1 VVEAASA
8 SYVSADMAAAVGRE
22 LDRRC
27 SFPITPSDI
36 RRWALAIY
44 HPELPPERFLV
55 AEPSPAGDALLVA
68 PEDFNPFAW
77 LVADPLGPPVALA
90 EPEGVLGIPGPGLRK
105 RIRGG
110 MEVSYAEPMR
120 SGDVITAVRRL
131 AGYDEREGRL
141 GRMLLTTIEETW
153 TNQRSDLVKQ
163 YRFTFIRY

>member
-1 VVEAASA
+1 VDHAASA
-8 SYVSADMAAAVGRE
+8 SYISVAMAAAVGQQ
-22 LDRRC
+22 LDRRR
-27 SFPITPSDI
+27 SFPISSSDI

-44 HPELPPERFLV
+44 HPEMPPERFLT
-55 AEPSPAGDALLVA
+55 AESSPVGGASLAA

-90 EPEGVLGIPGPGLRK
+90 EPEDVLGIPGPGLRR

-110 MEVSYAEPMR
+110 MEASYGEPMR

-153 TNQRSDLVKQ
+153 TNQRSDLVKR

>member
-1 VVEAASA
+1 
-8 SYVSADMAAAVGRE
+8 MAAAVGRE
-22 LDRRC
+22 LDRRR

-44 HPELPPERFLV
+44 HPEMPPRRFLV
-55 AEPSPAGDALLVA
+55 AEFSLTGEAPLAA

-90 EPEGVLGIPGPGLRK
+90 EPEDVLGIPGPGLRR

-110 MEVSYAEPMR
+110 MEANYGERMR
-120 SGDVITAVRRL
+120 SGDVIAAVRSL

-153 TNQRSDLVKQ
+153 TNQRSERVKE